1 MKIFA
6 TGGYFTFLDC
16 PANII
21 KNHRFE
27 SLTPGSEHLLKA
39 VRYVTWDNKWA
50 RKLSW
55 CKRWYFRKNEYFSR
69 FSYESLASGA

>member
-27 SLTPGSEHLLKA
+27 SLTPGSEHFLKA
-39 VRYVTWDNKWA
+39 VRYVTWDNK
-50 RKLSW
+50 
-55 CKRWYFRKNEYFSR
+55 
-69 FSYESLASGA
+69 